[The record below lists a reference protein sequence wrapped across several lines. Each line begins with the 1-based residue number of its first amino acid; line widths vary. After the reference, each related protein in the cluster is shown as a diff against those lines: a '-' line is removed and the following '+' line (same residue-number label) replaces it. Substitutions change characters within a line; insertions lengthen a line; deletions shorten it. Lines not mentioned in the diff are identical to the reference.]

1 MITSFQVLSDGKPFT
16 NDQRIELQKL
26 VEKLDEAYLD
36 VYDGDNQLEE
46 KISLFMQSVTAAVL
60 AHAVDGNEIDSLA
73 ECLYEASC
81 TTSDDGL
88 YWMMISNLTDELE
101 RETTL

>member
-1 MITSFQVLSDGKPFT
+1 MVGSFQVLSEGRPLS
-16 NDQRIELQKL
+16 NDQRLRLKE
-26 VEKLDEAYLD
+26 VAEKFDEAYLD
-36 VYDGDNQLEE
+36 VYDGDSQLEE
-46 KISLFMQSVTAAVL
+46 KISLFMQSVTAAAL
-60 AHAVDGNEIDSLA
+60 SHAVAGNEVDSLA

-81 TTSDDGL
+81 TTADQGL